1 MYFSLTIII
10 YHTSVIT
17 VVEDLAESLPLDGE
31 MPNTIVADNKE
42 LAITAV
48 APNPG
53 SFQGVSFE
61 VNLDEDG
68 SISDAGATL
77 SASTEAPVS
86 LSIPSS
92 LFEDLGIDPLD
103 APEFRVGF
111 AIYAD
116 DSLFQPRSAR
126 QQSDSESPMSGIGS
140 GVLGAQVTGL
150 GGVSVKGLETPV
162 TVELNVKPV

>member
-1 MYFSLTIII
+1 M
-10 YHTSVIT
+10 IT

-31 MPNTIVADNKE
+31 MPNTIVADNQE

-48 APNPG
+48 APNP
-53 SFQGVSFE
+53 STFQGVSFE

-68 SISDAGATL
+68 SIRDAGATL

-92 LFEDLGIDPLD
+92 LFEDLGIDPAD

-111 AIYAD
+111 AIYTD
-116 DSLFQPRSAR
+116 DSLFQPRSTR

-140 GVLGAQVTGL
+140 GVISAQVTGL
-150 GGVSVKGLETPV
+150 GRSVEGLENSV